1 MPGPLPSVTIA
12 VPAFNHARHV
22 VQALDSMLDSG
33 LPDVEIILCDDA
45 STDNTPDLIEA
56 WIREHRHA
64 FRRLHLIR
72 HRINAGLCASLN
84 DIVAE
89 ATGELIHIIASDDY
103 FLPGGLLTKTRAM
116 VEHPEWQVAFC
127 DGQAVGPENELYL
140 RSLVAAA
147 PFVPARL
154 TPEGMGEELLYHWAP
169 PVHQMTWRRSAYK
182 VHGGDYQYDTT
193 VFCEDYDS
201 ALWAAGRKIMGFI
214 PEICQ
219 AYRYR
224 SWPQTTN
231 RNSIREYRDTAHVL
245 AKNARA
251 FPAHLRAGCELLSSI
266 HFNIAIGDHEH
277 LEELWRQHHAAI
289 HAYHLR
295 IGHTP
300 AAPPDDP
307 APATPAPGENAATVT
322 GGLPGILRER
332 IHDLETLLSQTKA
345 SLKNTKESLKK
356 RSAEA
361 VHLKE
366 ELTALQHRLRYHA
379 ANPARALNLWWSRL
393 RKKS

>member
-33 LPDVEIILCDDA
+33 LPDVEIIVCDDA
-45 STDNTPDLIEA
+45 SSDNTADLIETWA
-56 WIREHRHA
+56 REHGPD
-64 FRRLHLIR
+64 FRRIHLIR
-72 HRINAGLCASLN
+72 HRVNAGLCASLN

-89 ATGELIHIIASDDY
+89 ATGDLIHIIASDDY
-103 FLPGGLLTKTRAM
+103 YLPGGLLTKTRAM
-116 VEHPEWQVAFC
+116 VDHPEWQVAFC

-154 TPEGMGEELLYHWAP
+154 TPEGMGAELLYHWAP

-201 ALWAAGRKIMGFI
+201 ALWAAGRQILGFI

-245 AKNARA
+245 AKHARA
-251 FPAHLRAGCELLSSI
+251 FPADLRAGCELLSSI
-266 HFNIAIGDHEH
+266 HFHIAIGDHEH
-277 LEELWRQHHAAI
+277 LEGLWRQHHAAMR
-289 HAYHLR
+289 AYHER

-300 AAPPDDP
+300 AEPVGAPPGASGDP
-307 APATPAPGENAATVT
+307 PPATLTD
-322 GGLPGILRER
+322 GLSGVLRER
-332 IHDLETLLSQTKA
+332 IRQLERSLSETKA
-345 SLKNTKESLKK
+345 SLKKTKESLKK

-361 VHLKE
+361 TQLRE
-366 ELTALQHRLRYHA
+366 ELTAAQHRLRYHG
-379 ANPARALNLWWSRL
+379 ANPARALGLWWSRL
-393 RKKS
+393 RGKK